1 MGDVPVAG
9 EQRGAAGV
17 LGDDEGVGR
26 EDGRGARA
34 PEELQRGGVLGVSF
48 PRRIEKDE
56 VERRGGLGEGIEQS
70 CGAAGLDGV
79 TGVDAESAEVG
90 ADCCDGGRGFLGEV
104 DVVGAAAKRFNADSS
119 GAGVKVREASA
130 GDPWG
135 EDVEESFAQ
144 PVAGGAGPRA
154 AWRGEL
160 TRAIRACDN
169 AHSSIIA
176 APFCAGF
183 HDRYPA
189 SAYNSGMRGWSF
201 LAGRFFGVEVR
212 IHAFFLL
219 LLAAGMAASA
229 LVGVHPMRMVA
240 LWGLLL
246 LAVAI
251 RETAR
256 AVAAA
261 WFGLELRGIL
271 LLPTGGLMSFTSLE
285 ATERASQARIQRRMA
300 VVGPLAS
307 IGFGLMLAGLILSSA
322 PGVDLIGR
330 PWITPTHLV
339 RSLVWMN
346 ILLGLV
352 NLLPALPLDGGHA
365 LQMGSASAKA
375 GAEDSAGASPQV
387 ARLWGLGGG
396 FSRWLAIGLI
406 VSGILLSNMWFG
418 LWLGLMGAFMLIGAR
433 MEGQGMLIQSDVE
446 TVRMRDVMLTQ
457 FSTLSASDT
466 LEDALQR
473 AVHSLQDVFP
483 VVRGGTLVGS
493 VSRQNIVEA
502 LAAEGNSYVQGVMTR
517 SFQTA
522 QPDDSLVKTLRRIL
536 GDQGAQLVPVMDGER
551 IVGIVTPQNLSQS
564 MGLLNQSRRMRRI
577 ES

>member
-1 MGDVPVAG
+1 
-9 EQRGAAGV
+9 
-17 LGDDEGVGR
+17 
-26 EDGRGARA
+26 
-34 PEELQRGGVLGVSF
+34 
-48 PRRIEKDE
+48 
-56 VERRGGLGEGIEQS
+56 
-70 CGAAGLDGV
+70 
-79 TGVDAESAEVG
+79 
-90 ADCCDGGRGFLGEV
+90 
-104 DVVGAAAKRFNADSS
+104 
-119 GAGVKVREASA
+119 
-130 GDPWG
+130 
-135 EDVEESFAQ
+135 
-144 PVAGGAGPRA
+144 
-154 AWRGEL
+154 
-160 TRAIRACDN
+160 
-169 AHSSIIA
+169 
-176 APFCAGF
+176 
-183 HDRYPA
+183 
-189 SAYNSGMRGWSF
+189 MRGWSF

>member
-1 MGDVPVAG
+1 
-9 EQRGAAGV
+9 
-17 LGDDEGVGR
+17 
-26 EDGRGARA
+26 
-34 PEELQRGGVLGVSF
+34 
-48 PRRIEKDE
+48 
-56 VERRGGLGEGIEQS
+56 
-70 CGAAGLDGV
+70 
-79 TGVDAESAEVG
+79 
-90 ADCCDGGRGFLGEV
+90 
-104 DVVGAAAKRFNADSS
+104 
-119 GAGVKVREASA
+119 
-130 GDPWG
+130 
-135 EDVEESFAQ
+135 
-144 PVAGGAGPRA
+144 
-154 AWRGEL
+154 
-160 TRAIRACDN
+160 
-169 AHSSIIA
+169 
-176 APFCAGF
+176 
-183 HDRYPA
+183 
-189 SAYNSGMRGWSF
+189 MRGWSF

-219 LLAAGMAASA
+219 LLAAGMAGAA
-229 LVGVHPMRMVA
+229 VVAINPMRMLV

-246 LAVAI
+246 GAVMV

-271 LLPTGGLMSFTSLE
+271 LLPTGGLMSFATLE
-285 ATERASQARIQRRMA
+285 ATERATEAKVQRRMA

-307 IGFGLMLAGLILSSA
+307 IGMGLLLAGIVLSSA
-322 PGVDLIGR
+322 PGVNLLAR
-330 PWITPTHLV
+330 PWIAPSHLV
-339 RSLVWMN
+339 RSLVWVN
-346 ILLGLV
+346 VLLGLI
-352 NLLPALPLDGGHA
+352 NLLPALPLDGGRA
-365 LQMGSASAKA
+365 FGVGAASGKTGAAQDPAASASA
-375 GAEDSAGASPQV
+375 

-396 FSRWLAIGLI
+396 FSRWIAIGLI
-406 VSGILLSNMWFG
+406 VAGLLLAN
-418 LWLGLMGAFMLIGAR
+418 LWLVLIGAFVLIGAH

-473 AVHSLQDVFP
+473 AVHTLQDVFP

-564 MGLLNQSRRMRRI
+564 MGLLNQSRRVRRV